1 MASGHRTQNPEI
13 DLTEKV
19 EPKQKSMKHVIL
31 STALLCAVV
40 SCFVSCGKSGTTPQP
55 VNPVDTITTPPT
67 AIKYSYTYDS
77 SFKSTGSLTTMGAV
91 QPDGKIII
99 ANTTQIARLNQDGT
113 LDNGFATGNA
123 AGGEFHSLALQKD
136 GKILVGGSFTSFNGQ
151 GKAYYL
157 RLNANGSV
165 DNGFTVLPLTSVSAQ
180 PKIDIKS
187 IAVQSDNKILLGGN
201 FYYIV
206 SDVNGLTSGPKQIV
220 RLNENGAYDPTFKHN
235 VTAASVN
242 CLRVLA
248 DGKMLVTG
256 QSVSV
261 EFYPTPATYDIRNN
275 VVKLKTDGSVDASFK
290 WLTTTFAMRSPYT
303 YLKAY
308 GQTIAVQDDGK
319 ILLGGRFET
328 TSTITAD
335 DYSGMIRLK
344 ADGSIDNTFP
354 KRGFT
359 GVVSALCLASDRLV
373 VGSMHDPDKTYTD
386 ANIATN
392 QFNKDGTDNTTF
404 KVNNFTNYGDVYLVL
419 EDASKNL
426 LIFGKLYDKI
436 TTSVY
441 TYHGVVRLKK
451 L

>member
-1 MASGHRTQNPEI
+1 
-13 DLTEKV
+13 
-19 EPKQKSMKHVIL
+19 MKPI
-31 STALLCAVV
+31 TFGAALLCAAFFSLI
-40 SCFVSCGKSGTTPQP
+40 SCSKSDTTPQP
-55 VNPVDTITTPPT
+55 VNPIDTVTTPPT
-67 AIKYSYTYDS
+67 ATKYSYTYDS
-77 SFKSTGSLTTMGAV
+77 SFKSTGSFATMGAV

-99 ANTTQIARLNQDGT
+99 ANTTQVARLNQDGT

-136 GKILVGGSFTSFNGQ
+136 GKVLLGGSFTSFNGQ
-151 GKAYYL
+151 GKAYYI

-180 PKIDIKS
+180 PKIDIRS
-187 IAVQSDNKILLGGN
+187 IAIQSDSKILLGGN

-206 SDVNGLTSGPKQIV
+206 SDVNGATSGPRQIV
-220 RLNENGAYDPTFKHN
+220 RLSENGAYDPTFKHN
-235 VTAASVN
+235 VTASSVN
-242 CLRVLA
+242 CLRILA

-261 EFYPTPATYDIRNN
+261 EFYPTPATYDNRNI
-275 VVKLKTDGSVDASFK
+275 VVKLNADGSVDPSFK
-290 WLTTTFAMRSPYT
+290 WPTTTFAMRSPYT

-308 GQTIAVQDDGK
+308 GQTITVLDDGK

-328 TSTITAD
+328 TSTVTAD
-335 DYSGMIRLK
+335 DYGGMVRLK
-344 ADGSIDNTFP
+344 ADGSIDNTMP

-373 VGSMHDPDKTYTD
+373 VGSMHDPEKTYTD
-386 ANIATN
+386 ANIAIN
-392 QFNKDGTDNTTF
+392 QFNKDGTDNATF
-404 KVNNFTNYGDVYLVL
+404 TVNNFTNYGDVYLVL

-436 TTSVY
+436 VTSTY
-441 TYHGVVRLKK
+441 TFHGVVRLKR